1 MPRTCSFCKTV
12 GDIGYFCY
20 PKEDVLR
27 AECLELAGLPL
38 EKDLK
43 VKISS
48 LKICFR
54 HYEEKDFY
62 FTVGNQLRLRTGKKS
77 NNKISEGIKLTWFS
91 SHQNFFSNKRC
102 FIFKYFL
109 YVIGLSDPLH

>member
-12 GDIGYFCY
+12 GDVGYFGY
-20 PKEDVLR
+20 PNSDVLR

-38 EKDLK
+38 EQDLK

-54 HYEEKDFY
+54 HYED
-62 FTVGNQLRLRTGKKS
+62 
-77 NNKISEGIKLTWFS
+77 
-91 SHQNFFSNKRC
+91 
-102 FIFKYFL
+102 
-109 YVIGLSDPLH
+109 